1 MKKFHYANWSLYLPF
16 SNIHKKILK
25 IYSYKEFNEQ
35 EQWIPMNRDMEIDC
49 LTHKI
54 LSNKNKSNNF
64 IALGSFATWHTCYYI
79 FIWRIFT

>member
-1 MKKFHYANWSLYLPF
+1 M
-16 SNIHKKILK
+16 HKKILK

-35 EQWIPMNRDMEIDC
+35 EQWIPMNRDMAIDC

-64 IALGSFATWHTCYYI
+64 IALGSFAT
-79 FIWRIFT
+79 